1 MSLISIQLN
10 LHDDS
15 KLELE
20 DEAPL
25 WRIYHWYIEY
35 NKLVGGLEHFLL
47 FHILGIIIP
56 IDKYF
61 FRGVETTNQVYN
73 ILYIYHIQ
81 QDTLWVVNLPS
92 IWISCKNF
100 TTQRQWN
107 DGLMNYVKFVQRW
120 WHTIWAEAT
129 SLLTESKGLPSGY
142 LTVCHGKSTF
152 L

>member
-1 MSLISIQLN
+1 MTWFTTGLIHDVDLTETSFELVVESKAWACLISIQLN

-35 NKLVGGLEHFLL
+35 NNLVGGLEHFLL

-61 FRGVETTNQVYN
+61 FRGVETTNQVY
-73 ILYIYHIQ
+73 ILYIYIIFIIYIYIIYIYIIYILYIYILYIYECRSKPPQRSFIQ
-81 QDTLWVVNLPS
+81 TYEWS
-92 IWISCKNF
+92 
-100 TTQRQWN
+100 
-107 DGLMNYVKFVQRW
+107 M
-120 WHTIWAEAT
+120 
-129 SLLTESKGLPSGY
+129 LL
-142 LTVCHGKSTF
+142 
-152 L
+152 